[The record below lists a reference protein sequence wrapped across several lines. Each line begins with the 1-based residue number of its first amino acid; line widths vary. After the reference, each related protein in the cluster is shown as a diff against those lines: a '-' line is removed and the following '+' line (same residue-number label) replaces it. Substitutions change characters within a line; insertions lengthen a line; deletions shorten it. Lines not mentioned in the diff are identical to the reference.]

1 LADRSSTSP
10 FECELYQPHGAVY
23 ASSPFV
29 CLATAASR
37 RRAARLFSGISF
49 CNASWLVYP
58 PDWLD
63 TDTAAYM
70 VSMSVDT
77 FNRWVEAGTFPKPV
91 VLGGKRLWH
100 RGRLSESLDRL
111 DPAYGSDDDPIMKAL
126 KAKTEER
133 AIARLKKG

>member
-1 LADRSSTSP
+1 MTR
-10 FECELYQPHGAVY
+10 E
-23 ASSPFV
+23 
-29 CLATAASR
+29 
-37 RRAARLFSGISF
+37 RL
-49 CNASWLVYP
+49 YP

-91 VLGGKRLWH
+91 VLGAKRLWH

-111 DPAYGSDDDPIMKAL
+111 DPAYGSDDDPIMAAIM
-126 KAKTEER
+126 AKSKERR
-133 AIARLKKG
+133 AIEAPKRGHPSDRRT